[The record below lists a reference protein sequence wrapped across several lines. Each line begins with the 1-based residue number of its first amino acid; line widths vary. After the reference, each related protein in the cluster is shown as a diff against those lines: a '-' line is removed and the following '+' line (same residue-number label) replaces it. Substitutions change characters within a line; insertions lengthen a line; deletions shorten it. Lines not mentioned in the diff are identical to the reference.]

1 MTPRRTILIL
11 ALAALLFLAA
21 GLPAQEG
28 SSPFHG
34 TLTALPQTQATEDAL
49 FLEAHIQG
57 PADGKLS
64 PGWEIIVEPPGD
76 YDWETLEAPAS
87 DEEECLPANATLRF
101 RITPRPPQDA
111 TISFVFQGC
120 VKTLC
125 YRPQTITLDSK
136 TLSANVPKAE
146 APSSSDFPKGWRLS
160 SPLGGYADADAFLE
174 WLESAQTND
183 GESGPHEDFLARG
196 FRLHGW
202 LWACLLVVGMGVL
215 LNLTPCVLPMI
226 PVTLGVLGARGGGQG
241 RGRGAALGAVY
252 GGAMALAY
260 GAAGA
265 LVVAL
270 GGQFGALHASPLF
283 QFLLAALFLVLG
295 LSLFDLFSLD
305 FTRFRRGLPADAKRG
320 SYATAFL
327 LGATA
332 ALLAGA
338 CVAPVLLWVLALS
351 TDLYQSGHTSAL
363 WLPLLLGVGL
373 GAPWPLLGAGIGAL
387 PRPGA
392 WMNRLKYLMGVVILL
407 FALRSAAT
415 GIRLMK
421 APSAT
426 AEGPWMAQ
434 LDAATTFS
442 QETQKPLLLYF
453 RGEACVA
460 CDKMEKSTLRNPGV
474 LAALEDFV
482 CVGIWG
488 DRPENR
494 SLADDC
500 HILGFPT
507 FVVAHPDESR

>member
-1 MTPRRTILIL
+1 MTPQRTILIL
-11 ALAALLFLAA
+11 VLLLFFLGA
-21 GLPAQEG
+21 GFPAQEG

-34 TLTALPQTQATEDAL
+34 RLVALPQSQAEDAL
-49 FLEAHIQG
+49 FLEACIEG
-57 PADGKLS
+57 PSDGKLS
-64 PGWEIIVEPPGD
+64 PGWEVVVESPGD
-76 YDWETLEAPAS
+76 YEWETLESPEP
-87 DEEECLPANATLRF
+87 DEEECLPANATLRL
-101 RITPRPPQDA
+101 RVTPRPPQGA

-125 YRPQTITLDSK
+125 YRPQTIPLAQETPSPDALEEKAPDP
-136 TLSANVPKAE
+136 SA
-146 APSSSDFPKGWRLS
+146 FPKDWRLS
-160 SPLGGYADADAFLE
+160 TPLGGYADTDAFLE
-174 WLESAQTND
+174 WLESTQAAD
-183 GESGPHEDFLARG
+183 GRPEPREDFLARG

-226 PVTLGVLGARGGGQG
+226 PVTLGVLGARGSGQG
-241 RGRGAALGAVY
+241 RGRGAMLGAAY

-260 GAAGA
+260 GGAGA

-270 GGQFGALHASPLF
+270 GGQFGTLHASPLF
-283 QFLLAALFLVLG
+283 QFLLAALFLILG

-351 TDLYQSGHTSAL
+351 TDLYQNGHTGAL

-373 GAPWPLLGAGIGAL
+373 GAPWILLGAGIGAL

-415 GIRLMK
+415 GVRLMK
-421 APSAT
+421 APSTAT
-426 AEGPWMAQ
+426 EGPWMAQ
-434 LDAATTFS
+434 LDEATTLA
-442 QETQKPLLLYF
+442 QETKKPLLLYF
-453 RGEACVA
+453 RGEACAA
-460 CDKMEKSTLRNPGV
+460 CDKMEKSTLRDSKV

-494 SLADDC
+494 ALADGC

-507 FVVAHPDESR
+507 FVVARPEEERR

>member
-1 MTPRRTILIL
+1 MTLRPLIL
-11 ALAALLFLAA
+11 ALALIALLAA

-28 SSPFHG
+28 GSPPFHG
-34 TLTALPQTQATEDAL
+34 TLSALPQTQGEDAL
-49 FLEAHIQG
+49 FLEARIQG
-57 PADGKLS
+57 PPDGKLS
-64 PGWEIIVEPPGD
+64 PGWEVVVEPPGD
-76 YDWETLEAPAS
+76 SAWEVLEAPEA
-87 DEEECLPANATLRF
+87 DEEECLPANATLRL
-101 RITPRPPQDA
+101 RVSPHPPKDA
-111 TISFVFQGC
+111 TVSFVFQGC

-125 YRPQTITLDSK
+125 YRPQTISLDG
-136 TLSANVPKAE
+136 TPPSASTPE
-146 APSSSDFPKGWRLS
+146 ADAPPDGFPKGWRLS
-160 SPLGGYADADAFLE
+160 APLGGYAGKDAFLE
-174 WLESAQTND
+174 WLAATQASDGQAGAQ
-183 GESGPHEDFLARG
+183 EDLLARG

-202 LWACLLVVGMGVL
+202 LWACLLVIGMGVL

-260 GAAGA
+260 GASGA

-270 GGQFGALHASPLF
+270 GGQFGALHANPLF
-283 QFLLAALFLVLG
+283 QFFLAALFLILG

-320 SYATAFL
+320 SYGTAFL

-338 CVAPVLLWVLALS
+338 CVAPVLLWVLALA
-351 TDLYQSGHTSAL
+351 TDLYQSGHPGAL

-392 WMNRLKYLMGVVILL
+392 WMNRLKFLMGVVILL

-421 APSAT
+421 APDAT
-426 AEGPWMAQ
+426 GEGPWMAQ
-434 LDAATTFS
+434 LDTAAALS
-442 QETQKPLLLYF
+442 QETEKPLLLYF
-453 RGEACVA
+453 RGEACAA
-460 CDKMEKSTLRNPGV
+460 CDKMERSTLRDPAV
-474 LAALEDFV
+474 LAALEEFV

-494 SLADDC
+494 ALSDAC

-507 FVVAHPDESR
+507 FLVARPERSVR